1 MPSTIN
7 YQAGELVLIDF
18 PFTISG
24 ASKLRPALVV
34 LDTGD
39 ADVLLARVTTQLQT
53 GPFDVPLTDWQQAG
67 LLAPSVVRVHKL
79 ASLAKSRIQERLGT
93 LSTTDRQKFRPILSQ
108 LFSAW

>member
-7 YQAGELVLIDF
+7 YQAGELLLVDF
-18 PFTISG
+18 PFTVGG
-24 ASKLRPALVV
+24 ASKLRPALVM

-53 GPFDVPLTDWQQAG
+53 GPFDIPLTNWQQSG

-79 ASLAKSRIQERLGT
+79 ASIAKSRIQKRLGALT
-93 LSTTDRQKFRPILSQ
+93 SVDRQKFGSVLRQ

>member
-1 MPSTIN
+1 MPCTIN
-7 YQAGELVLIDF
+7 YQAGEVVLVDF

-24 ASKLRPALVV
+24 ASKLRPALVL
-34 LDTGD
+34 LDNGD

-79 ASLAKSRIQERLGT
+79 ATISKTRIHKRLGALT
-93 LSTTDRQKFRPILSQ
+93 SADRQKFGPILRQ
-108 LFSAW
+108 LFASW

>member
-1 MPSTIN
+1 MPFTIT
-7 YQAGELVLIDF
+7 YQAGELLLVDF
-18 PFTISG
+18 PFTVVG
-24 ASKLRPALVV
+24 ASKLRPALVM

-53 GPFDVPLTDWQQAG
+53 GPFDVPLTNWQQAG

-79 ASLAKSRIQERLGT
+79 ASIAKSRIQRLGALT
-93 LSTTDRQKFRPILSQ
+93 SVDRQKFASVLRQ